1 MYYHIFHFQ
10 NKITY
15 TSHCYLNRCPTHT
28 HTPILSFVFCFLSGV
43 KDRWVVWFRGKNS
56 RLHEQQIWILIVA
69 LSLTSSRTP
78 GKSLAL
84 SGSFLIY
91 KPGWLGKMIGGQF
104 QRENHWPKELKA
116 GEKVGKW
123 YSFRTRILVFGL
135 EGQAAQKSQGHLLL
149 YP

>member
-1 MYYHIFHFQ
+1 M
-10 NKITY
+10 
-15 TSHCYLNRCPTHT
+15 
-28 HTPILSFVFCFLSGV
+28 
-43 KDRWVVWFRGKNS
+43 
-56 RLHEQQIWILIVA
+56 A

-91 KPGWLGKMIGGQF
+91 KPRWLGKMIGGQF
-104 QRENHWPKELKA
+104 QRENRWPKELKA

-123 YSFRTRILVFGL
+123 CSFRTRILVFGL
-135 EGQAAQKSQGHLLL
+135 EGQVAQKSQGHLLL